1 MKQFIVMMAMLLLGV
16 SIYLLIAGPD
26 DGSITKQLGRLWQQ
40 ELEFRS
46 NWP

>member
-1 MKQFIVMMAMLLLGV
+1 MMAMLLLGV

-26 DGSITKQLGRLWQQ
+26 EGSVVQRMGRLWQQ

-46 NWP
+46 SWP